1 MTFTFNHYEKG
12 NLSIP
17 SAALKVAGL
26 NGETKLEGH
35 IGAGQFAVT
44 KKQMTAK
51 ELIVAIEFF
60 KDLATD
66 LTVKLALACG
76 ECDDCGYCC
85 GEEFWDDE
93 NSCPDDCTHCKT
105 PCHGVE
111 IPTCLLEDA
120 GIDPEV
126 GLQFDTRDGEI
137 VIREIEQAEPA
148 PNFASNFFDNGEL
161 DAATQNL
168 HIAEMMTRFASG
180 GSPVPAGLLEVLAQ
194 SDICLQSLRELLE
207 SGEVVYG

>member
-76 ECDDCGYCC
+76 ECDDCGYCE
-85 GEEFWDDE
+85 GEDFFDDE
-93 NSCPDDCTHCKT
+93 NGCPDDCVNCKN

-120 GIDPEV
+120 GIDPKV
-126 GLQFDTRDGEI
+126 GLQFDTHDGEI
-137 VIREIEQAEPA
+137 IIREIDE
-148 PNFASNFFDNGEL
+148 NWDGGGEY
-161 DAATQNL
+161 DIT
-168 HIAEMMTRFASG
+168 ED
-180 GSPVPAGLLEVLAQ
+180 VPAGLLEVLAQ
-194 SDICLQSLRELLE
+194 SDICMQSMRELLE